1 MLLAIKLA
9 LILKTLYAV
18 LVRTA
23 RLSIDISSTSAIDF
37 AKPALIINASLVY
50 FLTSSSILVLSV
62 THSPLFKT
70 NNSVLLASKKK
81 SLQF

>member
-23 RLSIDISSTSAIDF
+23 RTSIDISSTSAIDF

-50 FLTSSSILVLSV
+50 FLASSSILVLSAIY
-62 THSPLFKT
+62 SPSLLGK
-70 NNSVLLASKKK
+70 NSSV
-81 SLQF
+81 